1 MERMLH
7 GEHPA
12 APIVETGEFQ
22 CILVG
27 LSTTVDQEETIV
39 LITAY
44 FSESLSQLL
53 LQGVDDT
60 VGVETNLLHLVIDS
74 LNIMR
79 MTVTNADDSMTSIEV
94 KILLSFIVP
103 YAGSFAPYDID
114 VE

>member
-1 MERMLH
+1 MLH

-27 LSTTVDQEETIV
+27 LSTTVDQEKAIV

>member
-27 LSTTVDQEETIV
+27 LSTTVDQKETIV
-39 LITAY
+39 LIATDL
-44 FSESLSQLL
+44 SEALSELL
-53 LQGVDDT
+53 LQDVDDT
-60 VGVETNLLHLVIDS
+60 VGVESDLLHLIVDS
-74 LNIMR
+74 LDIMR
-79 MTVTNADDSMTSIEV
+79 MTVTNADDSVTTVEV
-94 KILLSFIVP
+94 KILLSFIIP
-103 YAGSFAPYDID
+103 YAGTFAPYDID

>member
-12 APIVETGEFQ
+12 APIVETGKFQ

-27 LSTTVDQEETIV
+27 LSTTVDQEKAIV

>member
-1 MERMLH
+1 MESMLH

-27 LSTTVDQEETIV
+27 LSTTVDQEKAIV